1 MIESFFKVM
10 WYLRMN
16 TTLCGHDTSVLLTI
30 ARRYLEGS
38 KEYGKYEK
46 GQHQKRRKSFKPD
59 IRLVIKSGEL

>member
-10 WYLRMN
+10 WYVRMN
-16 TTLCGHDTSVLLTI
+16 TTLCGDDTSVPH
-30 ARRYLEGS
+30 AFGRRYLEGS